1 MNGYIKTLLSSF
13 SIVHK
18 SYPVFCVIY
27 SLIWGP
33 IMVEKKKIV
42 IAEDQKIL
50 REGLKSLL
58 SSSDDFEVVGE
69 AEDGLNAVRCVE
81 KFSPE
86 LLLLDL
92 SMPKMSGISAIKE
105 IKSQFTETKILVLTV
120 HESEEYILEVFKS
133 GADGYCLKDASH
145 SELLMAIKSVLSG
158 KRYISP
164 GISGKVLEGY
174 LDDRETLKSSSSW
187 DSLTQ
192 REREILKL
200 VGEGYKNK
208 EIADYL
214 CISAKTV
221 EKHRSN
227 IMGKLDLHTAS
238 ALTAYA
244 IKKGLVTKSVTR
256 P

>member
-1 MNGYIKTLLSSF
+1 
-13 SIVHK
+13 
-18 SYPVFCVIY
+18 
-27 SLIWGP
+27 
-33 IMVEKKKIV
+33 MVEKKKIV

-145 SELLMAIKSVLSG
+145 SELMMAIKSVLSG

-174 LDDRETLKSSSSW
+174 LGDRETLKPNSSW

-227 IMGKLDLHTAS
+227 IMEKLALHTAS

>member
-1 MNGYIKTLLSSF
+1 
-13 SIVHK
+13 
-18 SYPVFCVIY
+18 
-27 SLIWGP
+27 
-33 IMVEKKKIV
+33 MVERKKIV

-58 SSSDDFEVVGE
+58 TSTDDLEVVAE

-81 KFSPE
+81 KYKPD

-92 SMPKMSGISAIKE
+92 SMPRMNGISVIRDTKT
-105 IKSQFTETKILVLTV
+105 QVPETKILVLTV
-120 HESEEYILEVFKS
+120 HESEEYILEVFQS
-133 GADGYCLKDASH
+133 GADGYCLKDASR
-145 SELLMAIKSVLSG
+145 SELIMAIKRVLSG
-158 KRYISP
+158 NRYISP
-164 GISGKVLEGY
+164 GISQKVLEGY
-174 LDDRETLKSSSSW
+174 LKDRETLKSSSSW
-187 DSLTQ
+187 DSLTR

-200 VGEGYKNK
+200 VGEGYKNR

-214 CISAKTV
+214 CVSAKTV

-227 IMGKLDLHTAS
+227 IMRKLDLHTAS

-244 IKKGLVTKSVTR
+244 IERGLVTKSVKR

>member
-1 MNGYIKTLLSSF
+1 
-13 SIVHK
+13 
-18 SYPVFCVIY
+18 
-27 SLIWGP
+27 
-33 IMVEKKKIV
+33 MVEKKRIV

-81 KFSPE
+81 KFTPE

-221 EKHRSN
+221 EKHLSN

-244 IKKGLVTKSVTR
+244 IKKGLVMKSVTR

>member
-1 MNGYIKTLLSSF
+1 
-13 SIVHK
+13 
-18 SYPVFCVIY
+18 
-27 SLIWGP
+27 
-33 IMVEKKKIV
+33 MVEKKKIV

-58 SSSDDFEVVGE
+58 SSNDDFEVVGE
-69 AEDGLNAVRCVE
+69 AENGIHALRCVAE
-81 KFSPE
+81 FSPG

-92 SMPKMSGISAIKE
+92 SMPKMSGISVIKE
-105 IKSQFTETKILVLTV
+105 VKNQFNKTKILVLTV

-145 SELLMAIKSVLSG
+145 SELLVAIKSVLSG

-174 LDDRETLKSSSSW
+174 LEERETLKSTASW

-227 IMGKLDLHTAS
+227 IMGKLNLHTAS

>member
-1 MNGYIKTLLSSF
+1 
-13 SIVHK
+13 
-18 SYPVFCVIY
+18 
-27 SLIWGP
+27 
-33 IMVEKKKIV
+33 
-42 IAEDQKIL
+42 
-50 REGLKSLL
+50 
-58 SSSDDFEVVGE
+58 
-69 AEDGLNAVRCVE
+69 
-81 KFSPE
+81 
-86 LLLLDL
+86 
-92 SMPKMSGISAIKE
+92 
-105 IKSQFTETKILVLTV
+105 LVLTV

-145 SELLMAIKSVLSG
+145 SELLVAIKSVLSG
-158 KRYISP
+158 KRFISP
-164 GISGKVLEGY
+164 GISGKVLGGY
-174 LDDRETLKSSSSW
+174 LDDSETLKSSSSW

-227 IMGKLDLHTAS
+227 IMEKLDLHTAS

-244 IKKGLVTKSVTR
+244 IKKGLVT
-256 P
+256 

>member
-1 MNGYIKTLLSSF
+1 
-13 SIVHK
+13 
-18 SYPVFCVIY
+18 
-27 SLIWGP
+27 
-33 IMVEKKKIV
+33 MVEKKKIV

-86 LLLLDL
+86 LLLIDL

-105 IKSQFTETKILVLTV
+105 IKSQSTETKILVLTV

-145 SELLMAIKSVLSG
+145 SELLVAIKSVLSG

-227 IMGKLDLHTAS
+227 IMEKLDLHTAS

-244 IKKGLVTKSVTR
+244 IKKGLVTESVTR

>member
-1 MNGYIKTLLSSF
+1 
-13 SIVHK
+13 
-18 SYPVFCVIY
+18 
-27 SLIWGP
+27 
-33 IMVEKKKIV
+33 MVEKKRIV

-58 SSSDDFEVVGE
+58 SSSKDIEVIGE

-145 SELLMAIKSVLSG
+145 SELMVAIKSVLSG

-174 LDDRETLKSSSSW
+174 LGDRETLKSNSSW
-187 DSLTQ
+187 DSLTR

-227 IMGKLDLHTAS
+227 IMEKLDLHTAS

-244 IKKGLVTKSVTR
+244 IKKGLVTESDTR

>member
-1 MNGYIKTLLSSF
+1 
-13 SIVHK
+13 
-18 SYPVFCVIY
+18 
-27 SLIWGP
+27 
-33 IMVEKKKIV
+33 MVEKKKIV

-81 KFSPE
+81 KLTPE

-105 IKSQFTETKILVLTV
+105 IKSQFTETKILILTV

-133 GADGYCLKDASH
+133 GADGYCLKEASH

-244 IKKGLVTKSVTR
+244 IKKGLVTKSVAR

>member
-1 MNGYIKTLLSSF
+1 
-13 SIVHK
+13 
-18 SYPVFCVIY
+18 
-27 SLIWGP
+27 
-33 IMVEKKKIV
+33 MVEKKKIV

-86 LLLLDL
+86 LLLLDI

-105 IKSQFTETKILVLTV
+105 IKSQSTETKILVLTV

-145 SELLMAIKSVLSG
+145 SELMVAIKSVLSG

-227 IMGKLDLHTAS
+227 IMEKLDLHTAS

-244 IKKGLVTKSVTR
+244 IKKGLVTESVTR

>member
-1 MNGYIKTLLSSF
+1 
-13 SIVHK
+13 
-18 SYPVFCVIY
+18 
-27 SLIWGP
+27 
-33 IMVEKKKIV
+33 MVEKKKIV

-81 KFSPE
+81 KFTPE

>member
-1 MNGYIKTLLSSF
+1 
-13 SIVHK
+13 
-18 SYPVFCVIY
+18 
-27 SLIWGP
+27 
-33 IMVEKKKIV
+33 MVERKKIV

-58 SSSDDFEVVGE
+58 TSTDDLEVVAE

-81 KFSPE
+81 KYKPD

-92 SMPKMSGISAIKE
+92 SMPRMNGISVIRDTKT
-105 IKSQFTETKILVLTV
+105 QVPETKILVLTV
-120 HESEEYILEVFKS
+120 HESEEYILEVFQS
-133 GADGYCLKDASH
+133 GADGYCLKDASR
-145 SELLMAIKSVLSG
+145 SELIMAIKRVLSG
-158 KRYISP
+158 NRYISP
-164 GISGKVLEGY
+164 GISQKVLEGY
-174 LDDRETLKSSSSW
+174 LKDRETLKSSSSW
-187 DSLTQ
+187 DSLTR

-200 VGEGYKNK
+200 VGEGYKNR

-214 CISAKTV
+214 CVSAKTV

-227 IMGKLDLHTAS
+227 IMRKLDLHTAS

-244 IKKGLVTKSVTR
+244 IERGLVAKSVTR

>member
-1 MNGYIKTLLSSF
+1 
-13 SIVHK
+13 
-18 SYPVFCVIY
+18 
-27 SLIWGP
+27 
-33 IMVEKKKIV
+33 MVEKKKIV

-105 IKSQFTETKILVLTV
+105 IKSQSTETKILVLTV

-145 SELLMAIKSVLSG
+145 SELLVAIKSVLSG

-174 LDDRETLKSSSSW
+174 LGDRETLKSSSSW

-214 CISAKTV
+214 CISAKTA

-227 IMGKLDLHTAS
+227 IMEKLDLHTAS

-244 IKKGLVTKSVTR
+244 IKKGLVTESVTR

>member
-1 MNGYIKTLLSSF
+1 
-13 SIVHK
+13 
-18 SYPVFCVIY
+18 
-27 SLIWGP
+27 
-33 IMVEKKKIV
+33 MVEKKRIV

-58 SSSDDFEVVGE
+58 SSSKDIEVIGE

-81 KFSPE
+81 KFTPE

-105 IKSQFTETKILVLTV
+105 IKSQSTETKILVLTV

-145 SELLMAIKSVLSG
+145 SELMVAIKSVLSG

-174 LDDRETLKSSSSW
+174 LGDRETLKSNSSW

-227 IMGKLDLHTAS
+227 IMEKLDLHTAS

-244 IKKGLVTKSVTR
+244 IKKGLVTESDTR

>member
-1 MNGYIKTLLSSF
+1 
-13 SIVHK
+13 
-18 SYPVFCVIY
+18 
-27 SLIWGP
+27 
-33 IMVEKKKIV
+33 MVERKKIV

-58 SSSDDFEVVGE
+58 SSTDDFEIVGE
-69 AEDGLNAVRCVE
+69 AEDGLNAVRCVD
-81 KFSPE
+81 KYKPA

-92 SMPKMSGISAIKE
+92 SMPRMSGISVIGE
-105 IKSQFTETKILVLTV
+105 IKTRIPEVKILILTV

-133 GADGYCLKDASH
+133 GADGYCLKDAGR
-145 SELLMAIKSVLSG
+145 SELIMAIKSVLSG
-158 KRYISP
+158 NRYISP
-164 GISGKVLEGY
+164 GISQKVLEGY
-174 LDDRETLKSSSSW
+174 LEDRETLKSSSSW
-187 DSLTQ
+187 DSLTK
-192 REREILKL
+192 REREVMKL

-214 CISAKTV
+214 CVSKKTV

-227 IMGKLDLHTAS
+227 IMRKLDLHTAS

-244 IKKGLVTKSVTR
+244 IEKGLVTKSVTR

>member
-1 MNGYIKTLLSSF
+1 
-13 SIVHK
+13 
-18 SYPVFCVIY
+18 
-27 SLIWGP
+27 
-33 IMVEKKKIV
+33 MVEKKKIV

-58 SSSDDFEVVGE
+58 SSSKDIEVIGE

-145 SELLMAIKSVLSG
+145 SELMVAIKSVLSG

-174 LDDRETLKSSSSW
+174 LGDREKLKSNSSW

-227 IMGKLDLHTAS
+227 IMEKLDLHTAS

-244 IKKGLVTKSVTR
+244 IKKGLVTESDTR

>member
-1 MNGYIKTLLSSF
+1 
-13 SIVHK
+13 
-18 SYPVFCVIY
+18 
-27 SLIWGP
+27 
-33 IMVEKKKIV
+33 MVEKKKIV

-58 SSSDDFEVVGE
+58 SSSKDIEVIGE

-145 SELLMAIKSVLSG
+145 SELMVAIKSVLSG

-174 LDDRETLKSSSSW
+174 LGDREKLKSNSSW

-200 VGEGYKNK
+200 VGEGHKNK

-227 IMGKLDLHTAS
+227 IMEKLDLHTAS

-244 IKKGLVTKSVTR
+244 IKKGLVTESDTR

>member
-1 MNGYIKTLLSSF
+1 
-13 SIVHK
+13 V
-18 SYPVFCVIY
+18 
-27 SLIWGP
+27 
-33 IMVEKKKIV
+33 VERKKIV

-58 SSSDDFEVVGE
+58 TSTDDFEVVAE
-69 AEDGLNAVRCVE
+69 AEDGLNALRFVE
-81 KFSPE
+81 KYKPD

-92 SMPKMSGISAIKE
+92 SMPRMSGMSVIRDTKI
-105 IKSQFTETKILVLTV
+105 QVPGTKILILTV
-120 HESEEYILEVFKS
+120 HESEEYILEVFNS
-133 GADGYCLKDASH
+133 GADGYCLKDASR
-145 SELLMAIKSVLSG
+145 SELIMAIKRVLSG
-158 KRYISP
+158 NRYISP
-164 GISGKVLEGY
+164 GISQKVLEGY
-174 LDDRETLKSSSSW
+174 LKDKETLKPSSSW
-187 DSLTQ
+187 DSLTK

-214 CISAKTV
+214 CVSAKTV

-227 IMGKLDLHTAS
+227 IMRKLDLHTAS

-244 IKKGLVTKSVTR
+244 IERGMVTKSVTR

>member
-1 MNGYIKTLLSSF
+1 
-13 SIVHK
+13 
-18 SYPVFCVIY
+18 
-27 SLIWGP
+27 
-33 IMVEKKKIV
+33 MVEKKRIV

-81 KFSPE
+81 KFTPE

>member
-1 MNGYIKTLLSSF
+1 
-13 SIVHK
+13 
-18 SYPVFCVIY
+18 
-27 SLIWGP
+27 
-33 IMVEKKKIV
+33 MVEKKRIV

-69 AEDGLNAVRCVE
+69 SEDGLNAVRCVE
-81 KFSPE
+81 KFTPE

-221 EKHRSN
+221 EKHLSN

-244 IKKGLVTKSVTR
+244 IKKGLVMKSVTR

>member
-1 MNGYIKTLLSSF
+1 
-13 SIVHK
+13 
-18 SYPVFCVIY
+18 
-27 SLIWGP
+27 
-33 IMVEKKKIV
+33 MVEKKKIV

-58 SSSDDFEVVGE
+58 SSSDDLEVVGE

-105 IKSQFTETKILVLTV
+105 IKSQSTETKILVLTV

-145 SELLMAIKSVLSG
+145 SELLVAIKSVLSG

-174 LDDRETLKSSSSW
+174 LGDRETLKSSSSW

-227 IMGKLDLHTAS
+227 IMEKLDLHTAS

-244 IKKGLVTKSVTR
+244 IKKGLVTESVTR

>member
-1 MNGYIKTLLSSF
+1 
-13 SIVHK
+13 
-18 SYPVFCVIY
+18 
-27 SLIWGP
+27 
-33 IMVEKKKIV
+33 MVEKKKIV

-81 KFSPE
+81 KFTPE

-105 IKSQFTETKILVLTV
+105 IKSQFTETKILVLTI

-145 SELLMAIKSVLSG
+145 SELLVAIKSVLSG

-174 LDDRETLKSSSSW
+174 LDDRETLKTSSSW

>member
-1 MNGYIKTLLSSF
+1 
-13 SIVHK
+13 
-18 SYPVFCVIY
+18 
-27 SLIWGP
+27 
-33 IMVEKKKIV
+33 MVEKKKIV
-42 IAEDQKIL
+42 VAEDQKIL

-86 LLLLDL
+86 LLLLDI

-145 SELLMAIKSVLSG
+145 SELMVAIKSVLSG

-174 LDDRETLKSSSSW
+174 LGDRETLKPNSSW

-208 EIADYL
+208 DIADYL

-227 IMGKLDLHTAS
+227 IMEKLDLHTAS

-244 IKKGLVTKSVTR
+244 IKKGLVTESVTR

>member
-1 MNGYIKTLLSSF
+1 
-13 SIVHK
+13 
-18 SYPVFCVIY
+18 
-27 SLIWGP
+27 
-33 IMVEKKKIV
+33 MVDKKKIV

-69 AEDGLNAVRCVE
+69 AEDGLDAIRCVE
-81 KFSPE
+81 KYNPN

-92 SMPKMSGISAIKE
+92 SMPKMSGISAIKD
-105 IKSQFTETKILVLTV
+105 IKTRIPETRILVLTI
-120 HESEEYILEVFKS
+120 HESEEYILEVFRA

-145 SELLMAIKSVLSG
+145 SELVMAIRSVLSG
-158 KRYISP
+158 NRYISP
-164 GISGKVLEGY
+164 GISDKVLEGY
-174 LDDRETLKSSSSW
+174 LEEKRVLKSSTSW
-187 DSLTQ
+187 DTLTQ

-208 EIADYL
+208 EIAKYL
-214 CISAKTV
+214 FISAKTV

-227 IMGKLDLHTAS
+227 IMEKLDLHTAS
-238 ALTAYA
+238 GLTVYA
-244 IKKGLVTKSVTR
+244 IEKGLVTKSPTR

>member
-1 MNGYIKTLLSSF
+1 
-13 SIVHK
+13 
-18 SYPVFCVIY
+18 
-27 SLIWGP
+27 
-33 IMVEKKKIV
+33 MVEKKKIV

-81 KFSPE
+81 KCTPE

-105 IKSQFTETKILVLTV
+105 IKSQSTETKILVLTV

-145 SELLMAIKSVLSG
+145 SELLVAIKSVLSG

-174 LDDRETLKSSSSW
+174 LGDRETLKSSSSW

-214 CISAKTV
+214 CISAKTA

-227 IMGKLDLHTAS
+227 IMEKLDLHTAS

-244 IKKGLVTKSVTR
+244 IKKGLVTESVTR